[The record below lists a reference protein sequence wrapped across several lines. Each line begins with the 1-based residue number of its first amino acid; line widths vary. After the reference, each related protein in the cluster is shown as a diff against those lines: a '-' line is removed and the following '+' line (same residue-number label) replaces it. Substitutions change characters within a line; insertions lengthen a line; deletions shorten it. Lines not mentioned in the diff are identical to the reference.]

1 MHKPTEFEFYEWK
14 NEGMGE
20 GECEI
25 GREIVNKMDVK
36 VKSQKS
42 KLKSQ
47 NHTPLIDVV
56 SKGAIFDFL
65 LLTFDF

>member
-1 MHKPTEFEFYEWK
+1 MHKPTEIEFYEWK

-36 VKSQKS
+36 VKSK
-42 KLKSQ
+42 K
-47 NHTPLIDVV
+47 
-56 SKGAIFDFL
+56 
-65 LLTFDF
+65 